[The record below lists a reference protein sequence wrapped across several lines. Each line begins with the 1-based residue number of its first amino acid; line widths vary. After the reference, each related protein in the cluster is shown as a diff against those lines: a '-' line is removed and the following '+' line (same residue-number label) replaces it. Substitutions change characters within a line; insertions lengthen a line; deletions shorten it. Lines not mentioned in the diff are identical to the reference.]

1 VVPDEYGSG
10 YNATQELIRHG
21 HRRIGFVTNIEDVPA
36 TSGRMRGYRDAL
48 DEAGI
53 PVEERLIAVDVSETA
68 GGYRTALQLL
78 TGPERPTAIF
88 SYNDRM
94 AMGVYRAAREIGL
107 DIPKDLSVVSID
119 NQEIIADGLYPGL
132 TTMALP
138 HYEMGAWAVQHLI
151 DRLGTFRADSVQTQ
165 QHVTLPCPII
175 RRGSV
180 AAPPR
185 DPAT

>member
-1 VVPDEYGSG
+1 VVPDEYGAG

-21 HRRIGFVTNIEDVPA
+21 HRRIGFVTNIEEVPA
-36 TSGRMRGYRDAL
+36 TAGRMRGYRDAL
-48 DEAGI
+48 DVAGI
-53 PVEERLIAVDVSETA
+53 SFDERLIAVDVSETP
-68 GGYRTALQLL
+68 GGYRTALRLI
-78 TGPERPTAIF
+78 TGDDRPTAIF

-151 DRLGTFRADSVQTQ
+151 DRLGASRVDSVQP
-165 QHVTLPCPII
+165 HNRVVLPCPLI

-185 DPAT
+185 DAAS